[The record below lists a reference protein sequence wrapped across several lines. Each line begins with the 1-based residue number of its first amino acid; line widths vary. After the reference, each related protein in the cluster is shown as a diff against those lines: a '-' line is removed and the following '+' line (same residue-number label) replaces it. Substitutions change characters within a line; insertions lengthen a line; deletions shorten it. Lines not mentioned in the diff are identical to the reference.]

1 MRALGAQLL
10 KGDRLARLVGES
22 CPSLRVGKQMIQTV
36 AQYYRQYV
44 KDDLTLCT

>member
-1 MRALGAQLL
+1 MRALDAQLL
-10 KGDRLARLVGES
+10 KGDRLVRLVGEACACLCVS
-22 CPSLRVGKQMIQTV
+22 KQMIQTV